1 METKIM
7 KITGESLAL
16 AKNIMLNHGVVA
28 FPTET
33 VYGLGAIATDPVA
46 VSKIY
51 EVKGRPG
58 DNPLIAHVHKDY
70 DITRLVKVNEDYV
83 EDLKKAFLP
92 GPLTMVYDSL
102 GVVCKEATA
111 GGDTLA
117 VRVPS
122 HKGAQRFLKY
132 IDAPVV
138 APSAN
143 VSKHVSPVT
152 AGQVYN
158 DLNGKIELI
167 LDGGRCNVGIES
179 TVLDVTADVPR
190 ILRPGYV
197 TKEDVER
204 IVGACEIAEHK
215 EGDRVKSPGVK
226 YKHYSPNC
234 KTALFSEEQTD
245 EILRLYKKTEKEGK
259 KPYVLCEKKVADEL
273 GVKNV
278 LNLGETPEEMAKNL
292 YNLLLDGEKKADII
306 IGVEPKD
313 KSGILLGVV
322 NRLSKA
328 CRSD

>member
-1 METKIM
+1 MKTEIM

-16 AKNIMLNHGVVA
+16 AKNIMLNHGIVA

-46 VSKIY
+46 VNKIY

-70 DITRLVKVNEDYV
+70 DITKLVKINESYV
-83 EDLKKAFLP
+83 EKLQKAYLP

-117 VRVPS
+117 IRVPS
-122 HKGAQRFLKY
+122 HKGAEKFLRY
-132 IDAPVV
+132 LNMPVV

-152 AGQVYN
+152 AEQVYN
-158 DLNGKIELI
+158 DLNGKISLI
-167 LDGGRCNVGIES
+167 LDGGRCGVGIES
-179 TVLDVTADVPR
+179 TVLDVTASVPR
-190 ILRPGYV
+190 ILRPGFV
-197 TKEDVER
+197 TKEDIEKV
-204 IVGACEIAEHK
+204 VGACEIAAHK
-215 EGDRVKSPGVK
+215 EGDRVRSPGVK

-234 KTALFSEEQTD
+234 KTALFSDKQLN
-245 EILRLYKKTEKEGK
+245 EILAAYEQAEKEGK
-259 KPYVLCEKKVADEL
+259 TPYVLCEQKVADAL

-278 LNLGETPEEMAKNL
+278 LNLGKTPEKMAKNL
-292 YNLLLDGEKKADII
+292 YNLLLDGEKKADLI
-306 IGVEPKD
+306 IGVEPSD